1 MRVAVGLSTQK
12 KYLSTKRH
20 EHATNILWMEEI
32 LHHQK
37 DGWNPTN
44 NGMFTIYQL
53 AQDFA
58 TIHCIWEGTKK
69 YVYIY
74 IFIHLLNNMRL
85 YIYILSISVF
95 WSRRSR
101 PKTWSGSKHR
111 TQAIIW
117 DPKHNTKARKYT
129 IKSMYI
135 YICLRR
141 RNLINNR
148 NHSKITRLS
157 VDLGT

>member
-1 MRVAVGLSTQK
+1 
-12 KYLSTKRH
+12 
-20 EHATNILWMEEI
+20 MEEI

-37 DGWNPTN
+37 DGWNPRN

-53 AQDFA
+53 VQDFA

-69 YVYIY
+69 YIHTYIY
-74 IFIHLLNNMRL
+74 IYTYKFIHLLNNMRL
-85 YIYILSISVF
+85 YMYIYIYILSVSVF

-111 TQAIIW
+111 TQTIIW

-129 IKSMYI
+129 VKSMYI
-135 YICLRR
+135 YICLRC
-141 RNLINNR
+141 RNLIKNR